1 MPPWSLLLWLP
12 GLITVHWSQNSMQ
25 LFLKILI
32 LFEAKFKHSFPNL
45 WASALI
51 GSSLMILPDRTVNV
65 PCFIPSRSRGLLIGC

>member
-1 MPPWSLLLWLP
+1 
-12 GLITVHWSQNSMQ
+12 MQ

-51 GSSLMILPDRTVNV
+51 GSSLMTLPDRTVNV